1 MKSKKQKFKVNPT
14 KEVISMMARLVRVG
28 IDPGETVPRRVQWWR
43 YSDIGSGT
51 FESRLHRHDGEHE
64 E

>member
-1 MKSKKQKFKVNPT
+1 MNTKQKQKRFQMNPT

-51 FESRLHRHDGEHE
+51 FESRLKHHDE
-64 E
+64 